1 MKGIPWLES
10 QRIESINVEAVYE
23 NVLNPYLNKHGF
35 FLRKEVGIG
44 RDDNYSSEFIYQT
57 MDEKW
62 RILFRHGKVFPK
74 VYIYMKRYN
83 ELIDATLHDP
93 ESNISISGGI
103 FSYKTSHELG
113 EQLLVAAKGFIYL
126 MQYEATLRF
135 RTNQEGPQF

>member
-1 MKGIPWLES
+1 M
-10 QRIESINVEAVYE
+10 
-23 NVLNPYLNKHGF
+23 
-35 FLRKEVGIG
+35 RKEVGIG

-93 ESNISISGGI
+93 ESNISISGG
-103 FSYKTSHELG
+103 FFLTKHRMNLGATSCGCEG
-113 EQLLVAAKGFIYL
+113 FYLLDAI
-126 MQYEATLRF
+126 
-135 RTNQEGPQF
+135 